1 MEGSWRVVRHYRQ
14 EHFLMN
20 QFTIIIIVLAVVLL
34 LGFIIYEVT
43 KPKPVNEFAGL
54 DALIAAGV
62 ALL

>member
-1 MEGSWRVVRHYRQ
+1 
-14 EHFLMN
+14 MN